1 MGQSDWL
8 EAFGIMAGM
17 DATLVTALFIGLV
30 VIATGLQLW
39 LTRRQIEHVQR
50 HRAAVPSAFSGSISL
65 EAHQKAADYT
75 AARQNFGLVRLALS
89 LVMLIGWTLLG
100 GLETLN
106 SALQPFGITL
116 GGLGYQ
122 VALIFV
128 FSLIGGLIELPLD
141 WYSHFRIEQQF
152 GFNRMSLGLWFTDL
166 IKNFFVSSV
175 IGLPLIA
182 MVLWLMS
189 AAGVA
194 WWLWAWGAWVAFNL
208 LLMVIYPIWIA
219 PLFNKFQPL
228 EDEALKQRVQ
238 ALMQRC
244 GFAAE
249 GLFVMDGSKRSA
261 ESNAYFTGLGKA
273 KRVVFYDT
281 LLARLSHDE
290 LEAVL
295 AHELGHFH
303 HRHLRKSLISIFAMT
318 LAGFA
323 ALGWL
328 SMQPAFF
335 LGLGVT
341 PNATLPNDALAILL
355 FLLVIPTVSP
365 LIEPLWSAASRRHEF
380 EADAY
385 AKQQASAPALVQAL
399 VKLTEDNAVT
409 LTPDPV
415 YVRFHYS
422 HPPMVERI
430 AALES

>member
-1 MGQSDWL
+1 
-8 EAFGIMAGM
+8 MAGM
-17 DATLVTALFIGLV
+17 DAHLVTMLFVGLV

-39 LTRRQIEHVQR
+39 LTRRQIRHVQQ

-75 AARQNFGLVRLALS
+75 AARQNFSLVRLALS
-89 LVMLIGWTLLG
+89 LLMLIGWTLLG

-106 SALQPFGITL
+106 SALQPFGIAL

-122 VALIFV
+122 VALVFV
-128 FSLIGGLIELPLD
+128 FSLIGGLVELPLD
-141 WYSHFRIEQQF
+141 WYSHFRIEQRF
-152 GFNRMSLGLWFTDL
+152 GFNRMSLALWLTDL
-166 IKNFFVSSV
+166 IKNFFVSV
-175 IGLPLIA
+175 LIGLPLIA
-182 MVLWLMS
+182 MVLWLMG
-189 AAGVA
+189 AAGTT

-208 LLMVIYPIWIA
+208 LLMVIYPVWIA
-219 PLFNKFQPL
+219 PLFNNFQPL
-228 EDEALKQRVQ
+228 EDETLKQRVQ

-303 HRHLRKSLISIFAMT
+303 HRHLRKSLISIFAIT

-328 SMQPAFF
+328 SMQQAFF
-335 LGLGVT
+335 VGLGVT
-341 PNATLPNDALAILL
+341 PNAALPNDALAILL

-365 LIEPLWSAASRRHEF
+365 LIEPIWSAASRRHEF

-422 HPPMVERI
+422 HPPMLERI

>member
-1 MGQSDWL
+1 MT
-8 EAFGIMAGM
+8 GM
-17 DATLVTALFIGLV
+17 DANFVTMLVIALL
-30 VIATGLQLW
+30 VIATLLQLW
-39 LTRRQIEHVQR
+39 LTRRQIRHVR
-50 HRAAVPSAFSGSISL
+50 CHRAAVPSAFSSQISL

-75 AARQNFGLVRLALS
+75 VARQKFGVVHALS
-89 LVMLIGWTLLG
+89 SIALLFGWTLFG

-106 SALQPFGITL
+106 LLLQPYGITL
-116 GGLGYQ
+116 GGIGYQ
-122 VALIFV
+122 IALIFV
-128 FSLIGGLIELPLD
+128 FSLIGGLVELPLD
-141 WYSHFRIEQQF
+141 WYRHFRIEQRF
-152 GFNRMSLGLWFTDL
+152 GFNRMSLGVWLTDL
-166 IKNFFVSSV
+166 IKNFWVSSL

-182 MVLWLMS
+182 LVLWLMGT
-189 AAGVA
+189 AGA
-194 WWLWAWGAWVAFNL
+194 TWWLWAWGAWVIFNL

-219 PLFNKFQPL
+219 PLFNQFEPL
-228 EDEALKQRVQ
+228 ADETLKARVQ

-281 LLARLSHDE
+281 LLERLSHDE

-303 HRHLRKSLISIFAMT
+303 HRHLRKSLISIFALT
-318 LAGFA
+318 LVGFA

-341 PNATLPNDALAILL
+341 PNAALPNDALAILL
-355 FLLVIPTVSP
+355 FLLVIPILSP

-380 EADAY
+380 QADAY

-409 LTPDPV
+409 LTPDPI

-430 AALES
+430 AALQN

>member
-1 MGQSDWL
+1 MT
-8 EAFGIMAGM
+8 GM
-17 DATLVTALFIGLV
+17 DANFVTMLFIGLL
-30 VIATGLQLW
+30 VIATLLQLW
-39 LTRRQIEHVQR
+39 LTRRQIRHVR
-50 HRAAVPSAFSGSISL
+50 CHRAAVPSAFSSQISL
-65 EAHQKAADYT
+65 DAHQKAADYT
-75 AARQNFGLVRLALS
+75 VVRQKFGVVHALS
-89 LVMLIGWTLLG
+89 SIALLFGWTLFG

-106 SALQPFGITL
+106 LLLQPYGITL
-116 GGLGYQ
+116 GGIGYQ
-122 VALIFV
+122 MALIFI
-128 FSLIGGLIELPLD
+128 FSLIGGVVELPLD
-141 WYSHFRIEQQF
+141 WYRHFRIEQRF
-152 GFNRMSLGLWFTDL
+152 GFNRMSLGVWLTDL
-166 IKNFFVSSV
+166 IKNFWVSSL

-182 MVLWLMS
+182 LVLWLMGT
-189 AAGVA
+189 AGA
-194 WWLWAWGAWVAFNL
+194 TWWLWAWGAWVIFNL

-219 PLFNKFQPL
+219 PLFNQFEPL
-228 EDEALKQRVQ
+228 ADETLKARVQ

-281 LLARLSHDE
+281 LLERLSHDE

-303 HRHLRKSLISIFAMT
+303 HRHLRKSLISIFALT
-318 LAGFA
+318 LVGFA

-341 PNATLPNDALAILL
+341 PNAALPNDALAILL
-355 FLLVIPTVSP
+355 FLLVIPILSP

-380 EADAY
+380 QADAY

-409 LTPDPV
+409 LTPDPI

-430 AALES
+430 AALQN

>member
-1 MGQSDWL
+1 
-8 EAFGIMAGM
+8 
-17 DATLVTALFIGLV
+17 
-30 VIATGLQLW
+30 
-39 LTRRQIEHVQR
+39 
-50 HRAAVPSAFSGSISL
+50 
-65 EAHQKAADYT
+65 
-75 AARQNFGLVRLALS
+75 
-89 LVMLIGWTLLG
+89 
-100 GLETLN
+100 
-106 SALQPFGITL
+106 LQPFGIAL

-122 VALIFV
+122 VALVFV

-141 WYSHFRIEQQF
+141 WYSHFRIEQRF
-152 GFNRMSLGLWFTDL
+152 GFNRMSLALWLTDL
-166 IKNFFVSSV
+166 IKNFFVSV
-175 IGLPLIA
+175 LIGLPLIA
-182 MVLWLMS
+182 MVLWLMG
-189 AAGVA
+189 AAGTT

-208 LLMVIYPIWIA
+208 LLMVIYPVWIA
-219 PLFNKFQPL
+219 PLFNNFQPL
-228 EDEALKQRVQ
+228 EDETLKQRVQ

-303 HRHLRKSLISIFAMT
+303 HRHLRKSLISIFAIT

-328 SMQPAFF
+328 SMQQAFF
-335 LGLGVT
+335 VGLGVT
-341 PNATLPNDALAILL
+341 PNAALPNDALAILL

-365 LIEPLWSAASRRHEF
+365 LIEPVWSAASRRHEF

-422 HPPMVERI
+422 HPPMLERI

>member
-1 MGQSDWL
+1 
-8 EAFGIMAGM
+8 MAGM
-17 DATLVTALFIGLV
+17 DAHLVTMLFVGLV

-39 LTRRQIEHVQR
+39 LTRRQIRHVQQ

-75 AARQNFGLVRLALS
+75 AARQNFSLVRLALS
-89 LVMLIGWTLLG
+89 LLMLIGWTLLG

-106 SALQPFGITL
+106 SALQPFGIAL

-122 VALIFV
+122 VALVFV

-141 WYSHFRIEQQF
+141 WYSHFRIEQRF
-152 GFNRMSLGLWFTDL
+152 DFNRMSLGLWLTDL
-166 IKNFFVSSV
+166 IKNFFVSSL

-182 MVLWLMS
+182 MVLWLMG
-189 AAGVA
+189 AAGA
-194 WWLWAWGAWVAFNL
+194 TWWLWAWGAWVIFNL
-208 LLMVIYPIWIA
+208 LLMVIYPVWIA
-219 PLFNKFQPL
+219 PLFNNFQPL
-228 EDEALKQRVQ
+228 EDETLKQRVQ

-303 HRHLRKSLISIFAMT
+303 HRHLRKSLISIFAIT

-328 SMQPAFF
+328 SMQQAFF
-335 LGLGVT
+335 VGLGVT
-341 PNATLPNDALAILL
+341 PNAALPNDALAILL

-365 LIEPLWSAASRRHEF
+365 LIEPVWSAASRRHEF

-422 HPPMVERI
+422 HPPMLERI